1 MIPDGEYNF
10 IAKATSFRKRVRAY
24 FVCTLQFLYIFGCIY
39 GLVNRRLDSCID
51 RFYTILFI
59 MLSTPNLRVNDRDI
73 KLIQM

>member
-51 RFYTILFI
+51 R
-59 MLSTPNLRVNDRDI
+59 
-73 KLIQM
+73 